1 VTAVLR
7 YQLALL
13 ARSHRWLP
21 PALLYAVLV
30 VAGSIGGMPLAG
42 ALGWSSAMLVPAV
55 GWLTRSALTAEPAA
69 ARACLATAAGPRRA
83 QLAALTAGLIG
94 GAVLAILGGGFE
106 LAATRW
112 PTGAAR
118 QAETGHLMGAGLAAG
133 VTCLLIGSAIGA
145 LCNPPLIR
153 HPAYGM
159 LSTAVIAVTAI
170 GASISPANAAIRA
183 TAVTGRVPS
192 GLPLVP
198 VGLALAL
205 IAVAW
210 AVSVQAAARRSAG

>member
-1 VTAVLR
+1 VTAALR

-30 VAGSIGGMPLAG
+30 AAGSIGGMPLAG
-42 ALGWSSAMLVPAV
+42 ALGWSSAMLVPAA
-55 GWLTRSALTAEPAA
+55 GWLTRSALTTEPAA
-69 ARACLATAAGPRRA
+69 GRACLAAAAGPRRA
-83 QLAALTAGLIG
+83 QLAALTAGLAG
-94 GAVLAILGGGFE
+94 GAALAVLGAAFE
-106 LAATRW
+106 LATTQW
-112 PTGAAR
+112 PAGRAG
-118 QAETGHLMGAGLAAG
+118 TGHLVVAGVAAS
-133 VTCLLIGSAIGA
+133 VTCLLFGSAIGA

-183 TAVTGRVPS
+183 TAVGGGRPS
-192 GLPLVP
+192 GLPLLP
-198 VGLALAL
+198 AGLALAF
-205 IAVAW
+205 IAAAW